1 MAEHGA
7 RSIRT
12 PAEDGP
18 RHQAMEILEVQLL
31 EHLFEVVAVPLRML
45 NPFPA
50 ADLANQ
56 IEAAADIAAVEVTP
70 VAIVTD
76 RRNRAAKEFREQ
88 DFRKRF
94 HHGFGGAGQRIG
106 HANVKQAILPADLSV
121 GVGVAAELNAD
132 GGNRSPRT
140 HLVKDAG
147 EDLLERRGAYGIER
161 SGRPRAIH
169 FHSSR
174 M

>member
-1 MAEHGA
+1 M
-7 RSIRT
+7 
-12 PAEDGP
+12 
-18 RHQAMEILEVQLL
+18 
-31 EHLFEVVAVPLRML
+31 PLGML

-50 ADLANQ
+50 ADLTHQ
-56 IEAAADIAAVEVTP
+56 IEAAANIAAVEITAVSI
-70 VAIVTD
+70 VAD
-76 RRNRAAKEFREQ
+76 RGNRAAKEFRKQ

-94 HHGFGGAGQRIG
+94 HYGFRGAGQRIG

-132 GGNRSPRT
+132 GRNRSPRT
-140 HLVKDAG
+140 HLVKNAG
-147 EDLLERRGAYGIER
+147 EDLLGRRGAYGIER
-161 SGRPRAIH
+161 SGQPRAIH